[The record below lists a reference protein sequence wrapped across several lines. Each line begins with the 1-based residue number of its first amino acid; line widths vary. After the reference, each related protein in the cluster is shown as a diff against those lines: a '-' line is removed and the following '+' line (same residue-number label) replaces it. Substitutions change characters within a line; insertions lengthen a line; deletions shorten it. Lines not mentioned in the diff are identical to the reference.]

1 MLEEMVVDE
10 TRENAGHICFRKCTI
25 EDLAELRALSSRTF
39 FETFAAQNKPEDME
53 AYLRTAYAETRI
65 RGEIETPGS
74 EFHVAWLD
82 GVPVGFLKLNIGA
95 AQHEDMGPDMMEI
108 ERLYVRAGH
117 KRHGIGGAMM
127 RFALDRAH
135 VAGCRGVWLG
145 VWEHNESAKAFYA
158 RMGFTVVGSHVFS
171 VGDDDQTDLLV
182 ARMD

>member
-1 MLEEMVVDE
+1 MTGNDGTSLEIRRCGIDE
-10 TRENAGHICFRKCTI
+10 VPLLCEIGA
-25 EDLAELRALSSRTF
+25 
-39 FETFAAQNKPEDME
+39 ETFRDTFAESNTAEDME

-117 KRHGIGGAMM
+117 KHHGIGGAMM